1 MATENDYFFKYMETA
16 AGEPTLIVRG
26 VLLFFKSTFSNEE
39 LEQLENDISYQKK
52 HSLDGTQK
60 VLDSH
65 KVDEEI
71 ARQILQLLNKK
82 FKEAIEKKEMTSKKL
97 DFIRSIKK
105 KH

>member
-1 MATENDYFFKYMETA
+1 MATENDYFRDYMQTA

-26 VLLFFKSTFSNEE
+26 VLLFFKSTFSNEK
-39 LEQLENDISYQKK
+39 LEKLEHDISYQENYTLE
-52 HSLDGTQK
+52 STQK

-65 KVDEEI
+65 KVEDEI
-71 ARQILQLLNKK
+71 ARQIIMLLNKK